1 MAKASYEGQVKG
13 KMERLAR
20 DIRHTKWVV
29 RMLKRGNG
37 EDVIARERERLR
49 KLHADYDVLEIRMKK
64 R

>member
-1 MAKASYEGQVKG
+1 
-13 KMERLAR
+13 
-20 DIRHTKWVV
+20 VV

>member
-1 MAKASYEGQVKG
+1 MAKADYEGQVKG

-20 DIRHTKWVV
+20 EIRHTKWVV

-49 KLHADYDVLEIRMKK
+49 KMHTDYDILETRMK
-64 R
+64 RR